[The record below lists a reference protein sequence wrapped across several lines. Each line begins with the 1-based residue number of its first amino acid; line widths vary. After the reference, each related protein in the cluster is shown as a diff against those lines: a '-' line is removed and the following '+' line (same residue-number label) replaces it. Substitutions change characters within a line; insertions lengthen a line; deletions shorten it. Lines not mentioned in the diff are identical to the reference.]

1 MIDGPRFGNDFAFVW
16 NEQFVY
22 ILQNIRREFDYHYL
36 SLTSNTNKFIRF
48 VLPVQKKKK
57 KGERNK

>member
-22 ILQNIRREFDYHYL
+22 ILQNIRRERL
-36 SLTSNTNKFIRF
+36 SLFILNKQIYPFCITC
-48 VLPVQKKKK
+48 PKKKEKGRK
-57 KGERNK
+57 K